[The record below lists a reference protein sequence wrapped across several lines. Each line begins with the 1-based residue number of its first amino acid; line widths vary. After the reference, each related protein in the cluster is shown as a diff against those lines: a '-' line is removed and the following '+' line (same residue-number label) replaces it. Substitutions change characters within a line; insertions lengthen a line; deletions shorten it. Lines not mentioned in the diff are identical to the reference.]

1 MAFNI
6 KWTKRAKI
14 NFGKIVKHLES
25 SFGEKTAKAFVQKSF
40 VITEILSEYP
50 QIGSVEIN
58 EKKVRGIIITKHN
71 KLFYRFNENEIIIL
85 NIFDTRQDPKEKRL

>member
-1 MAFNI
+1 M
-6 KWTKRAKI
+6 
-14 NFGKIVKHLES
+14 
-25 SFGEKTAKAFVQKSF
+25 
-40 VITEILSEYP
+40 ITEILSEYP